1 MSVEPNPI
9 ILSFYQASLL
19 PIVKSVQIAWFKKD
33 YIGAFN
39 NLKLM
44 FSWLPNVCKKEVKD
58 DYEKALQTVEAIRN
72 GYKEVDVVTRRA
84 KIGIATRQYL
94 YSEVIHLSEVFH
106 DSLDKNRY
114 LEKAGVK
121 PRVNEVGKL

>member
-9 ILSFYQASLL
+9 ILSFYQAALL
-19 PIVKSVQIAWFKKD
+19 PIVKSVQISWFSKD

-44 FSWLPNVCKKEVKD
+44 YSWLPNVCKKEV
-58 DYEKALQTVEAIRN
+58 EKEYMEALRTVEAIRD

-94 YSEVIHLSEVFH
+94 YSEVIHLSEIFH
-106 DSLDKNRY
+106 DSLDRNRY

-121 PRVNEVGKL
+121 PRINEVGKL